1 MTDHGSI
8 KTASYLINK
17 KIFYGS
23 DVSNI
28 DKKDF
33 KKLKKLNYFV
43 IDCLREESHISH
55 FNLEKVLELV
65 KILKPKKTI
74 LTNLHSDLDYNYLLK
89 ILPKSIIPAYDGLS
103 INIR

>member
-1 MTDHGSI
+1 MTDHGPI

-74 LTNLHSDLDYNYLLK
+74 LTNLMSSMDYSTLK
-89 ILPKSIIPAYDGLS
+89 RKLPKNIIPAYDGLS
-103 INIR
+103 FLF